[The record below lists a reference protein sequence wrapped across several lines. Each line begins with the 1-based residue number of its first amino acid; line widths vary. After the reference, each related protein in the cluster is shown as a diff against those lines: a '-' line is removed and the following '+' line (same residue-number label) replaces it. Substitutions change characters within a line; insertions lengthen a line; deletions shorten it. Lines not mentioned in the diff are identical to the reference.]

1 MKHLRNCIIAAAA
14 LLTAIVTG
22 ASRPGADDLKFKTE
36 APDLDAIQA
45 ATYDRHSPYYYPR
58 LMEEYQR
65 NDTLMKL
72 DKFRHLYFGYMFQE
86 DYNPYRPKAFEPDA
100 ENLINRREW
109 TRGECD
115 SVIKYSEKA
124 LENNPF
130 DLRHMMNLISALKTK
145 GKRNLAKIWQYK
157 LDFILMA
164 IVSSGTGMDE
174 ENAWVVIS
182 PEHEYVL
189 LNAMGL
195 VAEKHIFF
203 EPYYELISAKKPD
216 GSTATYY
223 FNIATILEEYYRKY
237 PVTE

>member
-36 APDLDAIQA
+36 APDLEAIQA

-115 SVIKYSEKA
+115 SVIRYSEKA

-130 DLRHMMNLISALKTK
+130 DLRHMMNLISALTQSRK
-145 GKRNLAKIWQYK
+145 NLA
-157 LDFILMA
+157 
-164 IVSSGTGMDE
+164 V
-174 ENAWVVIS
+174 
-182 PEHEYVL
+182 
-189 LNAMGL
+189 
-195 VAEKHIFF
+195 
-203 EPYYELISAKKPD
+203 
-216 GSTATYY
+216 
-223 FNIATILEEYYRKY
+223 
-237 PVTE
+237 